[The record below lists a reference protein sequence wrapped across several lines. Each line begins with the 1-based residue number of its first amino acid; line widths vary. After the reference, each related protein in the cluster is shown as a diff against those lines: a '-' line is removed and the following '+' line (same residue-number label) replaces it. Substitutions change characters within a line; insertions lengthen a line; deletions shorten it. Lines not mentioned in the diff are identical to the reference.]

1 MFKWLKRLLGTEIT
15 DSVTAPP
22 PVADVA
28 VAAESVAA
36 TAETAPVAT
45 ETKAKRTRAK
55 KAETGATDAKPKR
68 TARST
73 PPKQAKV
80 SK

>member
-28 VAAESVAA
+28 VAVESVTA
-36 TAETAPVAT
+36 TAETAPAAT

-55 KAETGATDAKPKR
+55 KADTVTAEAKPKR

-73 PPKQAKV
+73 PPKQAKTA
-80 SK
+80 K

>member
-1 MFKWLKRLLGTEIT
+1 MFKWLKRLLGTEI
-15 DSVTAPP
+15 DHSVNTPSDAADTTVPAAP
-22 PVADVA
+22 VVA
-28 VAAESVAA
+28 VAA
-36 TAETAPVAT
+36 TAPVEA
-45 ETKAKRTRAK
+45 EAKPKRIRAK
-55 KAETGATDAKPKR
+55 KSTAESVDAKPKR